1 MVFNSNNS
9 KKIRKSL
16 FIGIIVVGLS
26 TIIAC
31 NPKEIKETQLIT
43 DYNRHLIGKETS
55 GDYMIYRNGVYID
68 SNGIEYSL
76 EELKNRTR
84 NGLPENR
91 IITKIMEE
99 NFMPSSIFELET
111 KEKNGVFIS
120 PEIITVNGSISVL
133 TDTNGRGWELK
144 AGDSVEYVF
153 EKYRSEVIEKQN
165 ILIGYVKDGVLY
177 PSQKFDQLKGNY
189 NLTIDESGQY
199 YFYII
204 NASSDTIALKE
215 GTLRLTKNN

>member
-9 KKIRKSL
+9 KKSRKSL

-31 NPKEIKETQLIT
+31 SPKGIKETQLIT
-43 DYNRHLIGKETS
+43 DNNRHLIGKETI

-153 EKYRSEVIEKQN
+153 EKYRSEVVENQN

-189 NLTIDESGQY
+189 NLTIEESGQY

-215 GTLRLTKNN
+215 GALRLTKNN

>member
-1 MVFNSNNS
+1 MVFYGNL
-9 KKIRKSL
+9 KKIRKGL

-26 TIIAC
+26 TSTAC
-31 NPKEIKETQLIT
+31 TPKEIKQPELIT
-43 DYNRHLIGKETS
+43 DSNRHLIGKETT
-55 GDYMIYRNGVYID
+55 GDYMISRNGVFID

-84 NGLPENR
+84 NGLPQNR

-111 KEKNGVFIS
+111 NEKNGVFIS
-120 PEIITVNGSISVL
+120 PEIITVNGSLSVL

-153 EKYRSEVIEKQN
+153 EKYRSEVVENQN
-165 ILIGYVKDGVLY
+165 MLIGYVKDGVLY
-177 PSQKFDQLKGNY
+177 PSQKFDQLKGKY
-189 NLTIDESGQY
+189 NLTIEESGQY

-215 GTLRLTKNN
+215 GTLRLKKNN

>member
-1 MVFNSNNS
+1 MIFNSNNS
-9 KKIRKSL
+9 KKIRKSF
-16 FIGIIVVGLS
+16 FISIIVVGLS
-26 TIIAC
+26 TITAC
-31 NPKEIKETQLIT
+31 IPKEIKQTELIT

-68 SNGIEYSL
+68 SNGVEYSP

-99 NFMPSSIFELET
+99 NYMPPSIFELET
-111 KEKNGVFIS
+111 KEKNGVYIS
-120 PEIITVNGSISVL
+120 PEIITVNGSLNVL
-133 TDTNGRGWELK
+133 TDTNGSGWELK

-153 EKYRSEVIEKQN
+153 EKYKSEVVENQI

-177 PSQKFDQLKGNY
+177 PSHKFDQLKGNY
-189 NLTIDESGQY
+189 NLTVEETGQY

-215 GTLRLTKNN
+215 GALRLTKNN

>member
-1 MVFNSNNS
+1 MVFNGNNS

-16 FIGIIVVGLS
+16 FIGLIVVGLS
-26 TIIAC
+26 TITAC
-31 NPKEIKETQLIT
+31 IPKEIKQTELIT
-43 DYNRHLIGKETS
+43 DYNRHLIGKEAS

-68 SNGIEYSL
+68 SNGVEYSP

-84 NGLPENR
+84 NSLPENR

-111 KEKNGVFIS
+111 KEKNGVYIS

-133 TDTNGRGWELK
+133 TDSNGRGWELK

-153 EKYRSEVIEKQN
+153 EKYKSEVVENQN
-165 ILIGYVKDGVLY
+165 ILIGYVKDGVLN

-189 NLTIDESGQY
+189 NLTIEESGQY

-204 NASSDTIALKE
+204 NASSDTIAMKE
-215 GTLRLTKNN
+215 GALRLTKNI

>member
-16 FIGIIVVGLS
+16 FIGIIVVGLT
-26 TIIAC
+26 TITAC
-31 NPKEIKETQLIT
+31 IPKEIKQTELIT
-43 DYNRHLIGKETS
+43 DYNRHLIGKEGS
-55 GDYMIYRNGVYID
+55 GGYMIYRNGVYID
-68 SNGIEYSL
+68 SNGVEYSP

-91 IITKIMEE
+91 IITKIMEG

-111 KEKNGVFIS
+111 KEKNGVYIS

-144 AGDSVEYVF
+144 AGDYVEYIF
-153 EKYRSEVIEKQN
+153 EKYKSEVVENQN
-165 ILIGYVKDGVLY
+165 MLIGYVKDGVLN
-177 PSQKFDQLKGNY
+177 PSQDFDQLKGNY
-189 NLTIDESGQY
+189 NLTIKESRQY

-215 GTLRLTKNN
+215 GTLRLTKND

>member
-1 MVFNSNNS
+1 MVFSSNNS
-9 KKIRKSL
+9 KKIQKGL

-31 NPKEIKETQLIT
+31 SPKEIKETELIT

-68 SNGIEYSL
+68 SNGIEYSP

-99 NFMPSSIFELET
+99 NFMPPSIFELET
-111 KEKNGVFIS
+111 KEKNGVYIS
-120 PEIITVNGSISVL
+120 PEIITVNGSLNVL
-133 TDTNGRGWELK
+133 TDTNGSGWELK
-144 AGDSVEYVF
+144 AGDSVEYEF
-153 EKYRSEVIEKQN
+153 EKYKSEVVENQN

-189 NLTIDESGQY
+189 NLTIEESGQY

>member
-16 FIGIIVVGLS
+16 FIGIIVAGLS

-31 NPKEIKETQLIT
+31 SPKEIKQTELIT
-43 DYNRHLIGKETS
+43 DYNRHLIGKEGS
-55 GDYMIYRNGVYID
+55 GDYMIYRNGIYID

-84 NGLPENR
+84 NSLPENR

-111 KEKNGVFIS
+111 KEKNGVYIS
-120 PEIITVNGSISVL
+120 PEIITVNGSLSVL

-153 EKYRSEVIEKQN
+153 EKYKSEVVENQI
-165 ILIGYVKDGVLY
+165 ILMGYVKDGVLN
-177 PSQKFDQLKGNY
+177 PGQKFDQLKGNY
-189 NLTIDESGQY
+189 NLTIEESGQY

>member
-1 MVFNSNNS
+1 MVSNSS
-9 KKIRKSL
+9 GFKKLRKSL
-16 FIGIIVVGLS
+16 FIGTMAFGLS

-31 NPKEIKETQLIT
+31 TPKEVKQTELIT
-43 DYNRHLIGKETS
+43 DTNRHLIGKESS

-68 SNGIEYSL
+68 SNGVEYSP

-84 NGLPENR
+84 NSLPENR
-91 IITKIMEE
+91 IITETMEE
-99 NFMPSSIFELET
+99 NFIPPSIFEIET

-120 PEIITVNGSISVL
+120 PEIITVNGSVNVL

-144 AGDSVEYVF
+144 AGDSVEYEF
-153 EKYRSEVIEKQN
+153 EKYKSEVVEYQN
-165 ILIGYVKDGVLY
+165 IFIGYVKDGVLN
-177 PSQKFDQLKGNY
+177 PWQKFDQLMGNY
-189 NLTIDESGQY
+189 NLTIEESGQY

-215 GTLRLTKNN
+215 GALRLTKHK

>member
-16 FIGIIVVGLS
+16 FIGIVVVGLS
-26 TIIAC
+26 TITAC
-31 NPKEIKETQLIT
+31 IPKEIKQTELIT
-43 DYNRHLIGKETS
+43 DYNRHLIGKEGS

-68 SNGIEYSL
+68 SNGVEYSL
-76 EELKNRTR
+76 EELKNRTP

-91 IITKIMEE
+91 IITKIMEG
-99 NFMPSSIFELET
+99 NYMPSSIFELET
-111 KEKNGVFIS
+111 KEKNGVYIS

-153 EKYRSEVIEKQN
+153 EKYKSEVVENQN
-165 ILIGYVKDGVLY
+165 ILIGYVKDGVLN
-177 PSQKFDQLKGNY
+177 PWQQFDQLKGNY
-189 NLTIDESGQY
+189 NLTIEESGLY
-199 YFYII
+199 YFYMI

>member
-31 NPKEIKETQLIT
+31 NPKEIKQTQLIT
-43 DYNRHLIGKETS
+43 DYNRHLIGKEGS
-55 GDYMIYRNGVYID
+55 GDYMIYRNGIYID

-84 NGLPENR
+84 NSLPENR

-111 KEKNGVFIS
+111 KEKNGVYIS
-120 PEIITVNGSISVL
+120 PEIITVNGSLSVL

-153 EKYRSEVIEKQN
+153 EKYKSEVVENQI
-165 ILIGYVKDGVLY
+165 ILMGYVKDGVLY

-189 NLTIDESGQY
+189 NLTIEESGQY

>member
-1 MVFNSNNS
+1 MFNSNNS

-26 TIIAC
+26 TITAC
-31 NPKEIKETQLIT
+31 IPKEIKQTELIT
-43 DYNRHLIGKETS
+43 DYNRHLIGKEGS

-68 SNGIEYSL
+68 SNGVEYSP

-84 NGLPENR
+84 NSLPENR

-99 NFMPSSIFELET
+99 NFIPPSIFELET
-111 KEKNGVFIS
+111 KEKNGVHIS
-120 PEIITVNGSISVL
+120 PEIITVNGSVNVL
-133 TDTNGRGWELK
+133 TDTNGRGWELN

-153 EKYRSEVIEKQN
+153 EKYKSEVVENQN
-165 ILIGYVKDGVLY
+165 ILIGYVKDGVLN
-177 PSQKFDQLKGNY
+177 PWQNFDQLKGNY
-189 NLTIDESGQY
+189 NLTIEESGQY

-215 GTLRLTKNN
+215 GALRLTKNN

>member
-1 MVFNSNNS
+1 
-9 KKIRKSL
+9 
-16 FIGIIVVGLS
+16 
-26 TIIAC
+26 
-31 NPKEIKETQLIT
+31 
-43 DYNRHLIGKETS
+43 
-55 GDYMIYRNGVYID
+55 MIYRNGVYID
-68 SNGIEYSL
+68 SNGVEYSP

-91 IITKIMEE
+91 IVTKIMEE
-99 NFMPSSIFELET
+99 NYMPSSIFELET
-111 KEKNGVFIS
+111 REKRSIYF
-120 PEIITVNGSISVL
+120 PEIITVNGSLNVL
-133 TDTNGRGWELK
+133 TDTNGSGWELK

-153 EKYRSEVIEKQN
+153 EKYKSEVVENQN

-189 NLTIDESGQY
+189 NLTIKESGKY

-215 GTLRLTKNN
+215 GALRLTKITEMEQPCRRCGSSCFASQFPSLLGSRELTGDFPICCW

>member
-1 MVFNSNNS
+1 MVFSSNNS
-9 KKIRKSL
+9 KKIQKGL

-31 NPKEIKETQLIT
+31 SPKEIKETELIT
-43 DYNRHLIGKETS
+43 DNNRHLIGKETI

-68 SNGIEYSL
+68 SNGIEYSP

-99 NFMPSSIFELET
+99 NFMPPSIFELET
-111 KEKNGVFIS
+111 KEKNGVYIS
-120 PEIITVNGSISVL
+120 PEIITVNGSLNVL
-133 TDTNGRGWELK
+133 TDTNGSGWELK
-144 AGDSVEYVF
+144 AGDSVEYEF
-153 EKYRSEVIEKQN
+153 EKYKSEVVENQN

-189 NLTIDESGQY
+189 NLTIEESGQY

>member
-26 TIIAC
+26 SITAC
-31 NPKEIKETQLIT
+31 SPKEIKQAELIT
-43 DYNRHLIGKETS
+43 DYNRHLIGKEGS

-84 NGLPENR
+84 NSLPENR

-111 KEKNGVFIS
+111 KEKNGVYIS

-153 EKYRSEVIEKQN
+153 EKYKSEVVENQN
-165 ILIGYVKDGVLY
+165 ILIGYVKDGVLN
-177 PSQKFDQLKGNY
+177 PSQQFDQLKGNY
-189 NLTIDESGQY
+189 NLTIEEPGQY

-204 NASSDTIALKE
+204 NASSDTIALRE

>member
-16 FIGIIVVGLS
+16 FIGIIAVGLS
-26 TIIAC
+26 TITAC
-31 NPKEIKETQLIT
+31 IPKEIKQTELIT
-43 DYNRHLIGKETS
+43 DYNRHLIGKEGS

-68 SNGIEYSL
+68 SNGVEYSP

-84 NGLPENR
+84 NSLPENR

-111 KEKNGVFIS
+111 KEKNGVYIS

-153 EKYRSEVIEKQN
+153 EKYKSEVVENQN
-165 ILIGYVKDGVLY
+165 MLIGYVKDGVLN
-177 PSQKFDQLKGNY
+177 PPQEFDQLKGNY
-189 NLTIDESGQY
+189 NLTIEESGQY

-215 GTLRLTKNN
+215 GALRLTKNN